1 MATRIRV
8 LRCLVPRTT
17 VPVVVLF
24 CALGSMRTQ
33 SLPLKLLLFR
43 WMVLII
49 DLVEQRDRLQAMYD
63 VIFQY
68 LGYDEL
74 RAPVC
79 QLLCY
84 MTTRNHGKDTF
95 I

>member
-1 MATRIRV
+1 MLVTRIQV

-24 CALGSMRTQ
+24 CALGSMRKQ
-33 SLPLKLLLFR
+33 PLPLQLVLFR
-43 WMVLII
+43 WMVLVI
-49 DLVEQRDRLQAMYD
+49 DLVDQRDHLQAMYD

-84 MTTRNHGKDTF
+84 MTTRSHGK
-95 I
+95 